1 MVKVI
6 SGNNEMMRDLNRCLV
21 LNAVRNYEPLSRR
34 DIAKKLNLS
43 PSSVSNITDELIK
56 KGFIREIGP
65 GSSQNLGRKP
75 ILLEIDPSNWY
86 VIGVDLERVTSVKV
100 GITNLKGK
108 LIAKVEES
116 LEDTSPSQV
125 VDLVARLIDRIVNKV
140 NVKQER
146 IIGIGIGTPGLLNQ
160 RGGKVIYSVY
170 LGWRNVPL
178 RELME
183 KKTGLPLIIDTD
195 TNAPALGEQWYGAG
209 RKAKSLIYI
218 TVGPGVGA
226 GIIINGR
233 VYQGIVGTA
242 GEFGHTVID
251 LDGPLCGCGNRGCLE
266 TLAAEPS
273 LIRWVEG
280 RITTEEKSI
289 IRKLAL
295 QNDGK
300 ITAEIVYQAALKKD
314 RLAMEAIRET
324 GRYLGMGVISLVNLL
339 NPQFIIIGGR
349 ISRVAELLIQPIK
362 EMVLRYALPI
372 PAQRVKIL
380 PAHFGEDAGV
390 IGAATLVLQD
400 VFEIPE
406 VTLHFLGGKV
416 LDIKER
422 IGKL

>member
-1 MVKVI
+1 
-6 SGNNEMMRDLNRCLV
+6 MRDLNRCLV
-21 LNAVRNYEPLSRR
+21 LNTVKNYEPLSRR

-43 PSSVSNITDELIK
+43 PSSVSNIIDELIK

-65 GSSQNLGRKP
+65 GPSQNLGRKP
-75 ILLEIDPSNWY
+75 ILLEIDPFTWY
-86 VIGVDLERVTSVKV
+86 VIGADLERVTSVKV

-108 LIAKVEES
+108 LIAKGENF
-116 LEDTSPSQV
+116 LEDISPSQV
-125 VDLVARLIDRIVNKV
+125 VDSVAKLIDRLVNKV
-140 NVKQER
+140 KIKRER
-146 IIGIGIGTPGLLNQ
+146 IIGIGMGTPGLLDQ
-160 RGGKVIYSVY
+160 RKGKVIYSVY
-170 LGWRNVPL
+170 LGWRDVPL
-178 RELME
+178 RELIE
-183 KKTGLPLIIDTD
+183 KKTGLPFIIDTD

-209 RKAKSLIYI
+209 KKAESLIYI
-218 TVGPGVGA
+218 TIGPGVGA

-233 VYQGIVGTA
+233 VYQGVDGSA

-251 LDGPLCGCGNRGCLE
+251 PDGPLCGCGNRGCLE
-266 TLAAEPS
+266 ALAAEPS

-280 RITTEEKSI
+280 RIATGEKSV
-289 IRKLAL
+289 IRELSW
-295 QNDGK
+295 QNNGK
-300 ITAEIVYQAALKKD
+300 ITAEIIYQAVLKKD
-314 RLAMEAIRET
+314 RLAIEAVRET

-349 ISRVAELLIQPIK
+349 ISRVAQILIQPIK

-400 VFEIPE
+400 VFELPE
-406 VTLHFLGGKV
+406 AAFHFLGGRV
-416 LDIKER
+416 LNIKER